1 MKLLQQTFYNLKRQP
16 VIAGVT
22 IIGTALSI
30 FLIMVVVML
39 HQVRVLPF
47 SPESNR
53 DRMQHYHYIS
63 FGNTN
68 WGDPLENNSNGPMSY
83 KVVRELFYQL
93 EEPEVV
99 TAYLCQPV
107 VKSVC
112 LPKQKPFSADVRE
125 VDDAYFKVFDL
136 DFVSGSPYTK
146 ADFDAG
152 LPKAVID
159 ENAATRLYGTTD
171 AVGKEFLLNGASYK
185 VTGVVKPVSTI
196 ATNAYSHI
204 WMNTTSNCNYDNNW
218 STLGGWYSV
227 TILAKDNSK
236 ESMDAVH
243 SEVERRVTEYNKQI
257 GVEGWQIVN
266 RNRPYTQEK
275 DVAGGSANIEP
286 DEKAARKSRW
296 IIFGILLIVPAINL
310 SSMTHSRLRR
320 RVSEIAVRRAFGQ
333 TKVSTVIS
341 VINENLIITLI
352 AGVLGLVLSV
362 VMAYFFGNML
372 FSQGYNFSLSQP
384 ETDMSMLMSWSTFGW
399 ALLFCFVLNILSSG
413 IPAIQ
418 ASRQPLVDSLRGG
431 GNNH

>member
-22 IIGTALSI
+22 ILGTALSI

-53 DRMQHYHYIS
+53 DRMQHYSYLS

-68 WGDPLENNSNGPMSY
+68 WGNPEENNSNGPMSY

-93 EEPEVV
+93 EEPEAV
-99 TAYLCQPV
+99 TAYLSQPF
-107 VKSVC
+107 VKSVS

-125 VDDAYFKVFDL
+125 TDDAYFKVFDF

-159 ENAATRLYGTTD
+159 ENVATRLYGTTD
-171 AVGKEFLLNGASYK
+171 AAGKEFILNGASYK
-185 VTGVVKPVSTI
+185 VAGVVKPVSTI
-196 ATNAYSHI
+196 ANKAYAQV
-204 WMNTTSNCNYDNNW
+204 WMNTTSNSNYDGNW

-227 TILAKDNSK
+227 TILAKDSGK

-243 SEVERRVTEYNKQI
+243 NEVERRVKEYNKQV
-257 GVEGWQIVN
+257 GVEGWQIIN
-266 RNRPYTQEK
+266 RNRPYAQEK
-275 DVAGGSANIEP
+275 EVAGGSANIEP

-333 TKVSTVIS
+333 TKLSTVIS
-341 VINENLIITLI
+341 VINENLVITLV
-352 AGVLGLVLSV
+352 AGVIGLVLSV

-372 FSQGYNFSLSQP
+372 FAQGYDFSLSKP
-384 ETDMSMLMSWSTFGW
+384 ETDMSMLMSWGTFGW